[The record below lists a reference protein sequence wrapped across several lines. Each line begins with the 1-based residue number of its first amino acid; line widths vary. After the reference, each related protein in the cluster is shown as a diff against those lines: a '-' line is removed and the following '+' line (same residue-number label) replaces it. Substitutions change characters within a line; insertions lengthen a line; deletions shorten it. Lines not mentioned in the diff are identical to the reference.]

1 MSNLQEEPTN
11 LPPAVPRND
20 VDAFF
25 ESVAQAPRSALM
37 LDYDGTLAPFR
48 VERDRAVPYPE
59 VIAVLQAIVSAGRTR
74 LFIVTGRKTDD
85 IISLLGIYPSPEI
98 WGLYGRQ
105 RRKPHGA
112 VEMACSDEMVVQ
124 ALMEADR
131 WLSTQGLR
139 STAEFK
145 PGSIAVHWR
154 GKPAGEVADVR
165 RRVLLGWSGIAEQS
179 GMDLVEFDGGIELM
193 PPEPDKGD
201 AVREILEHIG
211 PEAPVAFLGD
221 DITDEKA
228 FAALEDRGLCVLV
241 RPEWRETAADIWLK
255 PPAELLDFLNRWL
268 KACRPQEDR
277 E

>member
-1 MSNLQEEPTN
+1 MSNLQEGSTN
-11 LPPAVPRND
+11 LPLPVTRTD

-25 ESVAQAPRSALM
+25 DSVAQAPRSALL

-48 VERDRAVPYPE
+48 VQRDQAVPYPE
-59 VIAVLQAIVSAGRTR
+59 VVPVLQAIATSGRTR

-112 VEMACSDEMVVQ
+112 VEMACSDESLVQ
-124 ALMEADR
+124 ALIEADR
-131 WLSTQGLR
+131 WLETHGLR

-154 GKPAGEVADVR
+154 GRSLGEAAEIR
-165 RRVLLGWSGIAEQS
+165 NRVLTGWSSIAEQT
-179 GMDLVEFDGGIELM
+179 GMELVEFDGGIELM

-201 AVREILEHIG
+201 AVREILQRLGENV
-211 PEAPVAFLGD
+211 PVAFLGD

-228 FAALEDRGLCVLV
+228 FAALQDRGLCVLV
-241 RPEWRETAADIWLK
+241 RSEWRETAADIWLK
-255 PPAELLDFLNRWL
+255 PPGELLNFLQRWL
-268 KACRPQEDR
+268 KACQPQEGR
-277 E
+277 